1 MSRTKDAAPR
11 PRRKEPAETGT
22 RVSPTNPAA
31 RGAVA
36 GFHHLDHCG
45 GNGSRLIKKKKNG
58 CRLSLLELEL
68 VLAVVG
74 AIAARAAIDL
84 HEKLAAAPST
94 CAAALPPLHC

>member
-1 MSRTKDAAPR
+1 VQLQASIILTIAAVT
-11 PRRKEPAETGT
+11 ALAL
-22 RVSPTNPAA
+22 S
-31 RGAVA
+31 
-36 GFHHLDHCG
+36 
-45 GNGSRLIKKKKNG
+45 KKKNG
-58 CRLSLLELEL
+58 RRISLLELEL